1 MSTTAQKVCIE
12 ALNLPRSS
20 RAEIDE
26 RLLSSLDDNA
36 DAGSERV
43 WKLGIRRRQREI
55 REGKAKLL
63 PADEVMRST
72 FLLSCTRAVAR
83 DIGKTD

>member
-12 ALNLPRSS
+12 ALSLPRSS
-20 RAEIDE
+20 RAEIAE

-43 WKLGIRRRQREI
+43 WKLEIRRRQREI

-63 PADEVMRST
+63 PADEVMQSA
-72 FLLSCTRAVAR
+72 LRA
-83 DIGKTD
+83 IS